1 MEKENVQKPP
11 FKERLKSFFAKTGEV
26 LKKFFVG
33 VWKDKTKFMMAI
45 AICLIFFGALFAF
58 IVNTDGGAVSVSS
71 FKLETGEKTWVVAD
85 VYKPKKATAENKV
98 PCVIVCP
105 GYQRTKE
112 TQAAYNLE
120 LSRRG
125 YAVVCLDP
133 YSQGESSPTDQ
144 SAANVGYGLF
154 SVIEYVTAAD
164 ENGNGV
170 NFGYIDLENV
180 GIAGHSAGGNA
191 CIYAMSRYGTYNN
204 QKIQSAYISGYVRN
218 NILKDG
224 ELATLKNVSCN
235 IGLAYARYDEGAYQN
250 EGTRPDLFDKYRA
263 ELAEKEANDGALAD
277 KFRAEVIFEKFEE
290 PDALKKGTLSYD
302 SLNDEQK
309 ATVDKEVALRVSN
322 ELDRLAEGKIT
333 SLDNS
338 DMRYTVSA
346 VNVVNSGIYAHEGS
360 EENFVKEVVVDDYYG
375 SPDDYS
381 FRVVHN
387 ENTIHGLQPYDN
399 LSVAHMIEFFDYV
412 FEDAV
417 GASTLASTS
426 QIWWVKEI
434 FQGLYLVGLFL
445 FVLAEGALLLRTKF
459 FATGV
464 HEPQPMS
471 HNDSKIDKLIFW
483 GIFVVC
489 ALFALFSYDWMATLS
504 AKWFTTGVGSA
515 AGGLTWLFPQRM
527 TNAVLL
533 WSVVNGLLGL
543 GLFLL
548 AHFLRHRKRGA
559 TLINLKEK
567 PANVFKML
575 LLAFILF
582 CSFYA
587 IIDVLYL
594 IFHIDARF
602 FFVCA
607 RPLFFSTNWRILV
620 LALMYMPVFFLFYF
634 TNSIRVNCSMRNARW
649 GKAGSMIVACVAN
662 SLGLIAI
669 IFLQYV
675 VFAATGAVWLTTNW
689 LYVNLLWGVVP
700 MMILLPIFNRYFYN
714 KTGKVYLGSFVSCLI
729 FIMMTLTNT
738 VTYLPLL

>member
-11 FKERLKSFFAKTGEV
+11 FKERCKNFFAKVGAA
-26 LKKFFVG
+26 LKKFFIN
-33 VWKDKTKFMMAI
+33 VWKDKTKRMLAI
-45 AICLIFFGALFAF
+45 AICLIFFGTLFAF
-58 IVNTDGGAVSVSS
+58 IVNTNGGAVKVSS
-71 FKLETGEKTWVVAD
+71 FKLETGENTWVVAD
-85 VYKPKKATAENKV
+85 VYKPKNASADNKV

-133 YSQGESSPTDQ
+133 YSQGESSPTDRT
-144 SAANVGYGLF
+144 AAQVGYGLF
-154 SVIEYVTAAD
+154 AIIEHVTAAD

-170 NFGYIDLENV
+170 NFNYIDLDHV

-218 NILKDG
+218 NILKDD

-250 EGTRPDLFDKYRA
+250 EGTSTVVDDKD
-263 ELAEKEANDGALAD
+263 AN
-277 KFRAEVIFEKFEE
+277 
-290 PDALKKGTLSYD
+290 
-302 SLNDEQK
+302 
-309 ATVDKEVALRVSN
+309 
-322 ELDRLAEGKIT
+322 
-333 SLDNS
+333 SLDYS

-346 VNVVNSGIYAHEGS
+346 INVVNSGIYAHEQS
-360 EENFVKEVVVDDYYG
+360 EENFVTEVVIDDYYG

-387 ENTIHGLQPYDN
+387 EKTIHGLQPYDN
-399 LSVAHMIEFFDYV
+399 KSIAHMIEFFDYV
-412 FEDAV
+412 FEDAA
-417 GASTLASTS
+417 GGSSLATTN
-426 QIWWVKEI
+426 QIWWIKEV
-434 FQGLYLVGLFL
+434 FQGLYLAGLFL

-464 HEPQPMS
+464 HEVQPMS

-489 ALFALFSYDWMATLS
+489 ALFACFSYDWMATLS
-504 AKWFTTGVGSA
+504 ASWFTTGVGSA

-527 TNAVLL
+527 TNAVML

-567 PANVFKML
+567 PTNVLKML

-587 IIDVLYL
+587 IIDVLFL

-607 RPLFFSTNWRILV
+607 RPLFFSTNWRLLV

-649 GKAGSMIVACVAN
+649 GKVGSVVIACLAN
-662 SLGLIAI
+662 SVGLIAI

-714 KTGKVYLGSFVSCLI
+714 KTGKVYLGAFVSCLI

>member
-1 MEKENVQKPP
+1 MKNENIQKPP
-11 FKERLKSFFAKTGEV
+11 LNERFKN
-26 LKKFFVG
+26 FFVKLG
-33 VWKDKTKFMMAI
+33 GILKRFFINVWKDKSKRMMAI
-45 AICLIFFGALFAF
+45 ASYLILFGALFAF
-58 IVNTDGGAVSVSS
+58 IVNINGGAVNVSS

-85 VYKPKKATAENKV
+85 VYKPKKATAENKA

-125 YAVVCLDP
+125 YVVVCLDP
-133 YSQGESSPTDQ
+133 YSQGESSSTDQ
-144 SAANVGYGLF
+144 TAAQVGYGLF
-154 SVIEYVTAAD
+154 AVIEHVTETD
-164 ENGNGV
+164 ENGNGK
-170 NFGYIDLENV
+170 NFNYVDLENV

-204 QKIQSAYISGYVRN
+204 QKIQSVYISGYVRN
-218 NILKDG
+218 NILKDDS
-224 ELATLKNVSCN
+224 LATLKNVSCN

-250 EGTRPDLFDKYRA
+250 EGTSTSVDD
-263 ELAEKEANDGALAD
+263 ENAN
-277 KFRAEVIFEKFEE
+277 
-290 PDALKKGTLSYD
+290 
-302 SLNDEQK
+302 
-309 ATVDKEVALRVSN
+309 
-322 ELDRLAEGKIT
+322 
-333 SLDNS
+333 SLDYS

-346 VNVVNSGIYAHEGS
+346 INVVNSGIYAHEGS
-360 EENFVKEVVVDDYYG
+360 EENFVKEVVIDDYYG

-387 ENTIHGLQPYDN
+387 EKTIHGLQPYDN
-399 LSVAHMIEFFDYV
+399 LSIAHMIEFFDYV
-412 FEDAV
+412 FEDAT
-417 GASTLASTS
+417 GGSSLATTN
-426 QIWWVKEI
+426 QVWWIKEI
-434 FQGLYLVGLFL
+434 FQGLYLAGMFM
-445 FVLAEGALLLRTKF
+445 FVLSEGALLLRTKF

-489 ALFALFSYDWMATLS
+489 ALFACFSYDWMATLS

-527 TNAVLL
+527 TNAVML

-548 AHFLRHRKRGA
+548 AHFLRHRRRGA
-559 TLINLKEK
+559 TLVNLKEK
-567 PANVFKML
+567 PTNVLKML

-582 CSFYA
+582 CSFYV
-587 IIDVLYL
+587 IIDVLFL

-607 RPLFFSTNWRILV
+607 RPLFFSTNWRLLV

-634 TNSIRVNCSMRNARW
+634 TNSVRVNCSMRNARW
-649 GKAGSMIVACVAN
+649 GKVGSVVIACLAN
-662 SLGLIAI
+662 SVGLISI

>member
-1 MEKENVQKPP
+1 MEQENVQKTL
-11 FKERLKSFFAKTGEV
+11 FKEKCKSFFIKTGEV
-26 LKKFFVG
+26 LKNFFIG

-45 AICLIFFGALFAF
+45 AICLIFFGTLFAYV
-58 IVNTDGGAVSVSS
+58 VNTNGGAVKVNS
-71 FKLETGEKTWVVAD
+71 FKLETGENTWVVAD
-85 VYKPKKATAENKV
+85 VYKPKKATEKNKV

-133 YSQGESSPTDQ
+133 YSQGESSSTDQ

-154 SVIEYVTAAD
+154 AIIEHVTQTD

-170 NFGYIDLENV
+170 NFNYIDLKNV

-191 CIYAMSRYGTYNN
+191 CIYAMSKYGTYNN

-218 NILKDG
+218 NILRDS

-235 IGLAYARYDEGAYQN
+235 IGLAYARFDEGAYQN
-250 EGTRPDLFDKYRA
+250 DGTSTVVDS
-263 ELAEKEANDGALAD
+263 ENAN
-277 KFRAEVIFEKFEE
+277 
-290 PDALKKGTLSYD
+290 
-302 SLNDEQK
+302 
-309 ATVDKEVALRVSN
+309 
-322 ELDRLAEGKIT
+322 
-333 SLDNS
+333 SLDYS
-338 DMRYTVSA
+338 DMRYTLSA
-346 VNVVNSGIYAHEGS
+346 INVVNSGIYAHEGTD
-360 EENFVKEVVVDDYYG
+360 ENFVKEVVIDDYYG

-387 ENTIHGLQPYDN
+387 EKTIHGLQPYDN
-399 LSVAHMIEFFDYV
+399 LSIAHMIEFFDYV
-412 FEDAV
+412 FEEAA
-417 GASTLASTS
+417 GGSSLSTTN
-426 QIWWVKEI
+426 QIWWIKEI
-434 FQGLYLVGLFL
+434 FQGLYLAGLFL
-445 FVLAEGALLLRTKF
+445 FVLAEGTLLLRTKF

-489 ALFALFSYDWMATLS
+489 AVFACFSYDWMATLA
-504 AKWFTTGVGSA
+504 AKWFTTGVGEA

-533 WSVVNGLLGL
+533 WSVVNGLLGM

-559 TLINLKEK
+559 TLVNLKEK
-567 PANVFKML
+567 PTNVLKML

-587 IIDVLYL
+587 IIDILYL

-607 RPLFFSTNWRILV
+607 RPLFFSTNWRLLV
-620 LALMYMPVFFLFYF
+620 LALMYMPIFFLFYF
-634 TNSIRVNCSMRNARW
+634 TNSVRVNCSMRNARW
-649 GKAGSMIVACVAN
+649 GKAGSIAVACVAN

-700 MMILLPIFNRYFYN
+700 MMILLPVFNRYFYN

>member
-1 MEKENVQKPP
+1 MMENEKVQKPP
-11 FKERLKSFFAKTGEV
+11 FKERCKNFFVKLGGI
-26 LKKFFVG
+26 LKKFFIG
-33 VWKDKTKFMMAI
+33 VWKDKSKRMLAI
-45 AICLIFFGALFAF
+45 AVCLIFFGTLFAF
-58 IVNTDGGAVSVSS
+58 VVNTNGGSVKVSS

-133 YSQGESSPTDQ
+133 YSQGESSSTDQ
-144 SAANVGYGLF
+144 TAAQVGYGLF
-154 SVIEYVTAAD
+154 SVIEHVTETD
-164 ENGNGV
+164 EDGNGK
-170 NFGYIDLENV
+170 NFNYIDLENV

-204 QKIQSAYISGYVRN
+204 RKIQSAYISGYVRN
-218 NILKDG
+218 NILKDS
-224 ELATLKNVSCN
+224 ELATLKNISCN

-250 EGTRPDLFDKYRA
+250 EGTSTVVDDKD
-263 ELAEKEANDGALAD
+263 AN
-277 KFRAEVIFEKFEE
+277 
-290 PDALKKGTLSYD
+290 
-302 SLNDEQK
+302 
-309 ATVDKEVALRVSN
+309 
-322 ELDRLAEGKIT
+322 
-333 SLDNS
+333 SLDYS

-346 VNVVNSGIYAHEGS
+346 INVVNSGIYAHEGS
-360 EENFVKEVVVDDYYG
+360 EENFVKEVVIDDYYG

-387 ENTIHGLQPYDN
+387 EKTIHGLQPYDN
-399 LSVAHMIEFFDYV
+399 ISIAHMIEFFDYV
-412 FEDAV
+412 FEDAA
-417 GASTLASTS
+417 GGSALATTN
-426 QIWWVKEI
+426 QVWWIKEV
-434 FQGLYLVGLFL
+434 FQGLYLAGMFL

-483 GIFVVC
+483 GIFAVC
-489 ALFALFSYDWMATLS
+489 AVFACFSYDWMATLS

-527 TNAVLL
+527 TNAVML

-543 GLFLL
+543 ALFLL

-587 IIDVLYL
+587 IIDVLFL

-607 RPLFFSTNWRILV
+607 RPLFFSTNWRLLV

-649 GKAGSMIVACVAN
+649 GKAGSVVIACLAN
-662 SLGLIAI
+662 SVGLIAI
-669 IFLQYV
+669 IFLQYI
-675 VFAATGAVWLTTNW
+675 VFAASGAVWLTTNW

-700 MMILLPIFNRYFYN
+700 MMVLLPVFNRYFYN
-714 KTGKVYLGSFVSCLI
+714 KTGKVYLGAFVSCMI

>member
-33 VWKDKTKFMMAI
+33 VWKDKTKFMMAV

-164 ENGNGV
+164 ENGDGV

-250 EGTRPDLFDKYRA
+250 EGTSTVVD
-263 ELAEKEANDGALAD
+263 
-277 KFRAEVIFEKFEE
+277 
-290 PDALKKGTLSYD
+290 
-302 SLNDEQK
+302 DEN
-309 ATVDKEVALRVSN
+309 A
-322 ELDRLAEGKIT
+322 T
-333 SLDNS
+333 SLDYS

-346 VNVVNSGIYAHEGS
+346 INVVNSGIYAHEGS
-360 EENFVKEVVVDDYYG
+360 EENFVNEVVVDDYYG

-434 FQGLYLVGLFL
+434 FQGLYLVGLFM

-527 TNAVLL
+527 TNAVML

-607 RPLFFSTNWRILV
+607 RPLFFSTNWRLLV

-669 IFLQYV
+669 IFLQYI

-738 VTYLPLL
+738 VTYLPLM

>member
-33 VWKDKTKFMMAI
+33 VWKDKTKFMMAV

-164 ENGNGV
+164 ENGDGV

-250 EGTRPDLFDKYRA
+250 EGTSTVVD
-263 ELAEKEANDGALAD
+263 
-277 KFRAEVIFEKFEE
+277 
-290 PDALKKGTLSYD
+290 
-302 SLNDEQK
+302 DEN
-309 ATVDKEVALRVSN
+309 A
-322 ELDRLAEGKIT
+322 T
-333 SLDNS
+333 SLDYS

-346 VNVVNSGIYAHEGS
+346 INVVNSGIYAHEGS

-417 GASTLASTS
+417 GASTLAPTS

-434 FQGLYLVGLFL
+434 FQGLYLVGLFM

-607 RPLFFSTNWRILV
+607 RPLFFSTNWRLLV

>member
-1 MEKENVQKPP
+1 MENEKTNKPP
-11 FKERLKSFFAKTGEV
+11 FKERLKN
-26 LKKFFVG
+26 FFVKLG
-33 VWKDKTKFMMAI
+33 GILKNFFVNVWKDKTKRMMAI
-45 AICLIFFGALFAF
+45 AVCLIFFGTLFAF
-58 IVNTDGGAVSVSS
+58 VVNTNGGAVQVSS
-71 FKLETGEKTWVVAD
+71 FKLKTGENTWVVAD
-85 VYKPKKATAENKV
+85 VYKPKDASENNKV

-112 TQAAYNLE
+112 TQSAYNLE

-133 YSQGESSPTDQ
+133 YSQGESSSTDQ
-144 SAANVGYGLF
+144 SAAQVGYGLF
-154 SVIEYVTAAD
+154 AIIEHVTQTD
-164 ENGNGV
+164 EAGNGK
-170 NFGYIDLENV
+170 NFKYIDLDNV

-204 QKIQSAYISGYVRN
+204 RKIQSAYISGYVRN
-218 NILKDG
+218 NILKDD

-250 EGTRPDLFDKYRA
+250 AGTSTVVGDK
-263 ELAEKEANDGALAD
+263 
-277 KFRAEVIFEKFEE
+277 
-290 PDALKKGTLSYD
+290 DA
-302 SLNDEQK
+302 
-309 ATVDKEVALRVSN
+309 
-322 ELDRLAEGKIT
+322 T
-333 SLDNS
+333 SLDYS

-346 VNVVNSGIYAHEGS
+346 INVVNSGIYAHEGS
-360 EENFVKEVVVDDYYG
+360 EENFVEEVVIDDYYG

-387 ENTIHGLQPYDN
+387 EKTIHGLQPYDN
-399 LSVAHMIEFFDYV
+399 LSIAHMIEFFDYV
-412 FEDAV
+412 FEDAA
-417 GASTLASTS
+417 GGSALATTN
-426 QIWWVKEI
+426 QIWWIKEV
-434 FQGLYLVGLFL
+434 FQGLYLAGLFL
-445 FVLAEGALLLRTKF
+445 FVLAEGTLLLRTKF

-483 GIFVVC
+483 GIFVIC
-489 ALFALFSYDWMATLS
+489 ALFACFSYDWMATLS
-504 AKWFTTGVGSA
+504 AEWFTTGVGAA

-527 TNAVLL
+527 TNAVML

-587 IIDVLYL
+587 IIDILFL

-607 RPLFFSTNWRILV
+607 RPLFFSTNWRLLV

-649 GKAGSMIVACVAN
+649 GKVGSVVIACLAN
-662 SLGLIAI
+662 SVGLIAI

-714 KTGKVYLGSFVSCLI
+714 KTGKVYLGAFVSCLI

>member
-1 MEKENVQKPP
+1 MENESAKKPS
-11 FKERLKSFFAKTGEV
+11 FKEKLKNFFVKTGQV
-26 LKKFFVG
+26 LKKFFIG
-33 VWKDKTKFMMAI
+33 VWKDKTKFMMAV
-45 AICLIFFGALFAF
+45 AVCLIFIGSVFAYA
-58 IVNTDGGAVSVSS
+58 VNTDWGAVSVSS
-71 FKLETGEKTWVVAD
+71 FKLDTGENTWIVAD
-85 VYKPKKATAENKV
+85 VYKPKKATSDSKV

-144 SAANVGYGLF
+144 TAANVGYGLF
-154 SVIEYVTAAD
+154 AVIEHVTETD
-164 ENGNGV
+164 EDGNGK
-170 NFGYIDLENV
+170 NFNYIDLQNV

-191 CIYAMSRYGTYNN
+191 CIYAMSKYGTYNN
-204 QKIQSAYISGYVRN
+204 RKIQSAYISGYVRN
-218 NILKDG
+218 GILKDD

-250 EGTRPDLFDKYRA
+250 EGTSTVVD
-263 ELAEKEANDGALAD
+263 
-277 KFRAEVIFEKFEE
+277 
-290 PDALKKGTLSYD
+290 
-302 SLNDEQK
+302 DEN
-309 ATVDKEVALRVSN
+309 A
-322 ELDRLAEGKIT
+322 T
-333 SLDNS
+333 SLDYS

-346 VNVVNSGIYAHEGS
+346 INVVNSGIYAHEAS
-360 EENFVKEVVVDDYYG
+360 EENFVKEVVIDDYYG

-387 ENTIHGLQPYDN
+387 EKTIHGLQPYDN
-399 LSVAHMIEFFDYV
+399 LSIAHMVEFFDYV

-417 GASTLASTS
+417 GESTLATTS
-426 QIWWVKEI
+426 QVWWVKEV
-434 FQGLYLVGLFL
+434 FQGLYLAGLFL

-464 HEPQPMS
+464 HEVQPMS

-483 GIFVVC
+483 GIFAVC
-489 ALFALFSYDWMATLS
+489 AVFACFSYDWMATLS
-504 AKWFTTGVGSA
+504 AEWFTTGVGEA

-527 TNAVLL
+527 TNAVML

-567 PANVFKML
+567 PVNVLKML

-587 IIDVLYL
+587 IIDILYL
-594 IFHIDARF
+594 ILHIDARF

-607 RPLFFSTNWRILV
+607 RPLMFSTSWRILV

-634 TNSIRVNCSMRNARW
+634 TNSVRVNCSMRNARW
-649 GKAGSMIVACVAN
+649 GKVGSVVIACLAN
-662 SLGLIAI
+662 SLGLMAI

-700 MMILLPIFNRYFYN
+700 MMILLPVFNRYFYN
-714 KTGKVYLGSFVSCLI
+714 KTGKVYLGAFVSCLI

-738 VTYLPLL
+738 VTYLPIL

>member
-1 MEKENVQKPP
+1 MKNENIQKPP
-11 FKERLKSFFAKTGEV
+11 LNERFKN
-26 LKKFFVG
+26 FFVKLG
-33 VWKDKTKFMMAI
+33 GILKRFFINVWKDKSKRMMAI
-45 AICLIFFGALFAF
+45 ASCLIFFGALFAF
-58 IVNTDGGAVSVSS
+58 IVNINVGAVNVSS

-85 VYKPKKATAENKV
+85 VYKPKKATAENKA

-125 YAVVCLDP
+125 YVVVCLDP
-133 YSQGESSPTDQ
+133 YSQGESGSTDQ
-144 SAANVGYGLF
+144 TAAQVGYGLF
-154 SVIEYVTAAD
+154 AVIEHVTETD
-164 ENGNGV
+164 ENGNGK
-170 NFGYIDLENV
+170 NFNYVDLENV

-204 QKIQSAYISGYVRN
+204 RKIQSVYISGYVRN
-218 NILKDG
+218 NILKDDS
-224 ELATLKNVSCN
+224 LATLKNVSCN
-235 IGLAYARYDEGAYQN
+235 IGLSYARYDEGAYQN
-250 EGTRPDLFDKYRA
+250 EGTSTSVDD
-263 ELAEKEANDGALAD
+263 ENAN
-277 KFRAEVIFEKFEE
+277 
-290 PDALKKGTLSYD
+290 
-302 SLNDEQK
+302 
-309 ATVDKEVALRVSN
+309 
-322 ELDRLAEGKIT
+322 
-333 SLDNS
+333 SLDYS

-346 VNVVNSGIYAHEGS
+346 INIVNSGIYAHEGS
-360 EENFVKEVVVDDYYG
+360 EENFVKEVVIDDYYG

-387 ENTIHGLQPYDN
+387 EKTIHGLQPYDN
-399 LSVAHMIEFFDYV
+399 LSIAHMIEFFDYV
-412 FEDAV
+412 FEDAT
-417 GASTLASTS
+417 GGSSLATTN
-426 QIWWVKEI
+426 QVWWIKEI
-434 FQGLYLVGLFL
+434 FQGLYLAGMFL
-445 FVLAEGALLLRTKF
+445 FVLSEGALLLRTKF

-471 HNDSKIDKLIFW
+471 RNDSKIDKLIFW

-489 ALFALFSYDWMATLS
+489 ALFACFSYDWMATLS

-527 TNAVLL
+527 TNAVML

-548 AHFLRHRKRGA
+548 AHFLRHRRRGA
-559 TLINLKEK
+559 TLVNLKEK
-567 PANVFKML
+567 PTNVLKML

-607 RPLFFSTNWRILV
+607 RPLFFSTNWRLLV
-620 LALMYMPVFFLFYF
+620 LALMYMPMFFLFYF
-634 TNSIRVNCSMRNARW
+634 TNSVRVNCSMRNARW
-649 GKAGSMIVACVAN
+649 GNVGSVVIACLAN
-662 SLGLIAI
+662 SVGLISI

-714 KTGKVYLGSFVSCLI
+714 KTGKVYLGAFVSCLI

-738 VTYLPLL
+738 VTYLPLM

>member
-1 MEKENVQKPP
+1 MKNENIQKPP
-11 FKERLKSFFAKTGEV
+11 LNESFKN
-26 LKKFFVG
+26 FFVKLG
-33 VWKDKTKFMMAI
+33 GILKRFFINVWKDKSKRMMAI
-45 AICLIFFGALFAF
+45 ASCLILFGALFAF
-58 IVNTDGGAVSVSS
+58 IVNINGGAVNISS

-85 VYKPKKATAENKV
+85 VYKPKKATAENKA

-125 YAVVCLDP
+125 YVVVCLDP
-133 YSQGESSPTDQ
+133 YSQGESSSTDQ
-144 SAANVGYGLF
+144 TAAQVGYGLF
-154 SVIEYVTAAD
+154 AVIEHVTETD
-164 ENGNGV
+164 ENGNGK
-170 NFGYIDLENV
+170 NFNYVDLENV

-204 QKIQSAYISGYVRN
+204 QKIQSVYISGYVRN
-218 NILKDG
+218 NILKDDS
-224 ELATLKNVSCN
+224 LATLKNVSCN

-250 EGTRPDLFDKYRA
+250 EGTSTSVDD
-263 ELAEKEANDGALAD
+263 ENAN
-277 KFRAEVIFEKFEE
+277 
-290 PDALKKGTLSYD
+290 
-302 SLNDEQK
+302 
-309 ATVDKEVALRVSN
+309 
-322 ELDRLAEGKIT
+322 
-333 SLDNS
+333 SLDYS

-346 VNVVNSGIYAHEGS
+346 INVVNSGIYAHEGS
-360 EENFVKEVVVDDYYG
+360 EENFVKEVVIDDYYG

-387 ENTIHGLQPYDN
+387 EKTIHGLQPYDN
-399 LSVAHMIEFFDYV
+399 LSIAHMIEFFDYV
-412 FEDAV
+412 FEDAT
-417 GASTLASTS
+417 GGSSLATTN
-426 QIWWVKEI
+426 QVWWIKEI
-434 FQGLYLVGLFL
+434 FQGLYLAGMFM
-445 FVLAEGALLLRTKF
+445 FVLSEGALLLRTKF

-489 ALFALFSYDWMATLS
+489 ALFACFSYDWMATLS

-527 TNAVLL
+527 TNAVML

-548 AHFLRHRKRGA
+548 AHFLRHRRRGA
-559 TLINLKEK
+559 TLVNLKEK
-567 PANVFKML
+567 PTNVLKML

-582 CSFYA
+582 CSFYV
-587 IIDVLYL
+587 IIDVLFL

-607 RPLFFSTNWRILV
+607 RPLFFSTNWRLLV

-634 TNSIRVNCSMRNARW
+634 TNSVRVNCSMRNARW
-649 GKAGSMIVACVAN
+649 GKVGSVVIACLAN
-662 SLGLIAI
+662 SVGLISI

>member
-1 MEKENVQKPP
+1 MKNENIQKPP
-11 FKERLKSFFAKTGEV
+11 LNERFKN
-26 LKKFFVG
+26 FFVKLG
-33 VWKDKTKFMMAI
+33 GILKRFFINVWKDKSKRMMAI
-45 AICLIFFGALFAF
+45 ASCLIFFGALFAF
-58 IVNTDGGAVSVSS
+58 IININGGAVNVSS

-85 VYKPKKATAENKV
+85 VYKPKKATAENKA

-125 YAVVCLDP
+125 YVVVCLDP
-133 YSQGESSPTDQ
+133 YSQGESSSTDQ
-144 SAANVGYGLF
+144 TAAQVGYGLF
-154 SVIEYVTAAD
+154 AVIEHVTETD
-164 ENGNGV
+164 ENGNGK
-170 NFGYIDLENV
+170 NFNYVDLENV

-204 QKIQSAYISGYVRN
+204 QKIQSVYISGYVRN
-218 NILKDG
+218 NILKDDS
-224 ELATLKNVSCN
+224 LATLKNVSCN

-250 EGTRPDLFDKYRA
+250 EGTSTSVDD
-263 ELAEKEANDGALAD
+263 ENAN
-277 KFRAEVIFEKFEE
+277 
-290 PDALKKGTLSYD
+290 
-302 SLNDEQK
+302 
-309 ATVDKEVALRVSN
+309 
-322 ELDRLAEGKIT
+322 
-333 SLDNS
+333 SLDYS

-346 VNVVNSGIYAHEGS
+346 INVVNSGIYAHEGS
-360 EENFVKEVVVDDYYG
+360 EENFVKEVVIDDYYG

-387 ENTIHGLQPYDN
+387 EKTIHGLQPYDN
-399 LSVAHMIEFFDYV
+399 LSIAHMIEFFDYV
-412 FEDAV
+412 FEDAT
-417 GASTLASTS
+417 GGSSLATTN
-426 QIWWVKEI
+426 QVWWIKEI
-434 FQGLYLVGLFL
+434 FQGLYLAGMFM
-445 FVLAEGALLLRTKF
+445 FVLSEGALLLRTKF

-489 ALFALFSYDWMATLS
+489 ALFACFSYDWMATLS

-527 TNAVLL
+527 TNAVML

-548 AHFLRHRKRGA
+548 AHFLRHRRRGA
-559 TLINLKEK
+559 TLVNLKEK
-567 PANVFKML
+567 PTNVLKML

-582 CSFYA
+582 CSFYV
-587 IIDVLYL
+587 IIDVLFL

-607 RPLFFSTNWRILV
+607 RPLFFSTNWRLLV

-634 TNSIRVNCSMRNARW
+634 TNSVRVNCSMRNARW
-649 GKAGSMIVACVAN
+649 GKVGSVVIACLAN
-662 SLGLIAI
+662 SVGLISI